1 MFALRSRHRHPAEAS
16 YGVGWRGS
24 VSGGRFVLPRW
35 LRRPA
40 RIVERLRVGDYD
52 PPPFAATM
60 ASAVLFAA
68 AGIYGAI
75 AGGHADA
82 VVQAVTSR
90 SGFAVADVRITG
102 NQNISDIDILQ
113 EVGLDGWTSL
123 VGLDVSDARKRIAAL
138 PWVESVSVRKI
149 YPTALDVEIVE
160 RQPFAI
166 WQHGSEL
173 TLVERSGNVIA
184 PFAGGRYASLPLL
197 IGMGSTEA
205 GPEFIDRL
213 KRTPELAARVRAYVR
228 VAERRWNLVL
238 RNGITIKLPE
248 AGEDAAIGALVAMDK
263 ESGLLS
269 RDIASVDLRFADRLV
284 VQLTPEAATRRE
296 AALKEQLSRNGRRG
310 ANI

>member
-1 MFALRSRHRHPAEAS
+1 MAGGQHPARHDSDVIGARDRRRGGIFVWSLVELDGGGRFVFALRSRHRHPAEAS

-68 AGIYGAI
+68 AGIYGAM

-123 VGLDVSDARKRIAAL
+123 VGLDVSDARERIAAL
-138 PWVESVSVRKI
+138 PWVE
-149 YPTALDVEIVE
+149 
-160 RQPFAI
+160 
-166 WQHGSEL
+166 
-173 TLVERSGNVIA
+173 
-184 PFAGGRYASLPLL
+184 
-197 IGMGSTEA
+197 
-205 GPEFIDRL
+205 
-213 KRTPELAARVRAYVR
+213 
-228 VAERRWNLVL
+228 
-238 RNGITIKLPE
+238 
-248 AGEDAAIGALVAMDK
+248 
-263 ESGLLS
+263 
-269 RDIASVDLRFADRLV
+269 
-284 VQLTPEAATRRE
+284 
-296 AALKEQLSRNGRRG
+296 
-310 ANI
+310 

>member
-1 MFALRSRHRHPAEAS
+1 MM
-16 YGVGWRGS
+16 
-24 VSGGRFVLPRW
+24 
-35 LRRPA
+35 
-40 RIVERLRVGDYD
+40 ERLRLGDYD

-60 ASAVLFAA
+60 ASAALFAA

-75 AGGHADA
+75 AGGHTDT
-82 VVQAVTSR
+82 VVQAVTAR
-90 SGFAVADVRITG
+90 SGFAVADVRIKG
-102 NQNISDIDILQ
+102 NQNVSDIDILQ

-123 VGLDVSDARKRIAAL
+123 VGLDASDARERIAAL

-149 YPTALDVEIVE
+149 YPATLDVDIVE
-160 RQPFAI
+160 REPFAI

-184 PFAGGRYASLPLL
+184 PFVGGRYASLPLL

-213 KRTPELAARVRAYVR
+213 KRTPEFAARVRAYVR

-248 AGEDAAIGALVAMDK
+248 TGEDAAIAALVALDN

-269 RDIASVDLRFADRLV
+269 RDIATVDMRFADRLV
-284 VQLTPEAATRRE
+284 VRLTPEAAERRE